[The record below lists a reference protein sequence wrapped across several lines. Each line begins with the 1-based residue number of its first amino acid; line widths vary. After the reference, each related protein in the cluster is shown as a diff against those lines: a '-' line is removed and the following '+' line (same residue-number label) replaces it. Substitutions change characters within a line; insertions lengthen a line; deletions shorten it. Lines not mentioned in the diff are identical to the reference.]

1 MMDQVA
7 CRVLVPGAVSAGMS
21 LPSGTVGGFGGN
33 CMGTS
38 WQVRLAGCDEQRLP
52 ALQKDAA
59 GILET
64 IEAQMSHF
72 RKSSQLSRFSRLEA
86 GERMQLSA
94 EFAHVM
100 RTALEVAHA
109 SAGAFDPTLGAEIAA
124 WGFGAGARYSD
135 FGFRMPTNLAAS
147 RMQAWQSLML
157 DADDRLLQ
165 PGGISLNLSAIAK
178 GFGVDAVSGFL
189 TRLGFDHH
197 LVEVGGE
204 LRGSGMKPN
213 GQPWWVALE
222 WPAADCPL
230 PATRIAL
237 HGLSVATSGNYR
249 NGFQSDGCHYQH
261 TLDPVTGAPVMHRLA
276 SVSVV
281 HTQCMLA
288 DAWAT
293 AIMAQGPVNGLRLAE
308 RHSLAA
314 LLQWPDESGCWHEI
328 SSSVWKEMEQ

>member
-1 MMDQVA
+1 
-7 CRVLVPGAVSAGMS
+7 
-21 LPSGTVGGFGGN
+21 
-33 CMGTS
+33 MGTS

-52 ALQKDAA
+52 ALHKDVA

-72 RKSSQLSRFSRLEA
+72 RESSQLSRFSRLGA
-86 GERMQLSA
+86 GERMQLPA

-100 RTALEVAHA
+100 RKALEVAHA

-124 WGFGAGARYSD
+124 WGFGAGGRYSD
-135 FGFRMPTNLAAS
+135 FGFRMPAHLTAS
-147 RMQAWQSLML
+147 RRPAWQSLML

-197 LVEVGGE
+197 LIEVGGE
-204 LRGSGMKPN
+204 LRGSGMKPE

-222 WPAADCPL
+222 LPGADCCL
-230 PATRIAL
+230 PTVRIAL
-237 HGLSVATSGNYR
+237 HGLSVATSGSYR
-249 NGFQSDGCHYQH
+249 NGFHSGGYRYQH

-276 SVSVV
+276 SVSVI
-281 HTQCMLA
+281 HSQCMMA
-288 DAWAT
+288 DGWAT
-293 AIMAQGPVNGLRLAE
+293 AIMVQGPVNGLRLAE
-308 RHSLAA
+308 RHGLAA
-314 LLQWPDESGCWHEI
+314 LLRWPDESGRWHEI
-328 SSSVWKEMEQ
+328 ASSAWKEMVQ